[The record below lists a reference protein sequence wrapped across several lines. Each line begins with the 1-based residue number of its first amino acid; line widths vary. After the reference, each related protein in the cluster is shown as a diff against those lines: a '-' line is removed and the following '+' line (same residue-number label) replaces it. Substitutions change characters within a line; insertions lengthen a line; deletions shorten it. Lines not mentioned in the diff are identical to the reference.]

1 VKEALL
7 CMVTNRLLDPRSK
20 ISTYRWLNT
29 VYAPKW
35 EKLELS
41 HLYRTLDFLCDNIK
55 EIEEP

>member
-1 VKEALL
+1 
-7 CMVTNRLLDPRSK
+7 MVTNRLLDPRSK
-20 ISTYRWLNT
+20 LSTYRWLNT